1 MKRVILIVFFAMI
14 ANFASAKKI
23 KIKVVS
29 CNTTPSLVCPQPQ
42 SWVTPTNDCWITP
55 TGQFWFIP

>member
-29 CNTTPSLVCPQPQ
+29 CNSTPSLTCNAKTWITPNVKH
-42 SWVTPTNDCWITP
+42 WVTPSGKKWTI
-55 TGQFWFIP
+55 F